1 MMFSQRRT
9 GSRIDLLDPMIRG
22 QKPRRKRVDYDQIS
36 MNWMRMNGLGP
47 SLRPFLNGGNHT
59 PKKTIIH
66 NSQSTTQISRLGS
79 LRRMHAAE
87 ASIDGKLS
95 LSGTQADV
103 ANACGGGSVVTET
116 RIVVMCHESSRE

>member
-1 MMFSQRRT
+1 MMIPQRRN

-59 PKKTIIH
+59 PKKTVIH

-103 ANACGGGSVVTET
+103 ATACGELK
-116 RIVVMCHESSRE
+116 